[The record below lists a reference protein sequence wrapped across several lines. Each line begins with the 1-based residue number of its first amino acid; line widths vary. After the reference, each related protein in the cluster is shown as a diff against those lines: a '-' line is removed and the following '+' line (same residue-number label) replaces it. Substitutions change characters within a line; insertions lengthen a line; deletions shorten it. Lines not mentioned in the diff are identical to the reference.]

1 MMNVVIVYLDESLS
15 LEIYMKVPDGLR
27 ILDSKSN
34 RNIYNIKLLRVLY
47 GVKQSEQIWYN
58 RLNKFLL
65 KKGYI
70 NNLDSP
76 FMFIRK
82 ILVGFLCR
90 FGLC

>member
-47 GVKQSEQIWYN
+47 GVKQSEQI
-58 RLNKFLL
+58 
-65 KKGYI
+65 
-70 NNLDSP
+70 
-76 FMFIRK
+76 
-82 ILVGFLCR
+82 
-90 FGLC
+90 

>member
-82 ILVGFLCR
+82 ILVGFLFR